1 MRFSVNQSS
10 KFSPFFLLFNR
21 DVILPLDT
29 ILKPR
34 RKYLGDENFQKCL
47 EQQHKSFSL
56 VYKYLKK
63 AQKRNAKYVNK
74 GRKLIELI

>member
-34 RKYLGDENFQKCL
+34 GKYLGDENFQKCL

-74 GRKLIELI
+74 GRKNG